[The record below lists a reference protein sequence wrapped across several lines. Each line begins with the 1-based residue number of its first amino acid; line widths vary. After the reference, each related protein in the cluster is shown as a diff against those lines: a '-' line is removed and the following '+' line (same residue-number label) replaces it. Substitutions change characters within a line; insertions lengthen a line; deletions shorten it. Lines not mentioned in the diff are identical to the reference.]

1 MVTTCIARPLTNT
14 LLLLIAVMPLTGPR
28 LKHVWERYY
37 PHIAIGLGAF
47 VAAYYLMSV
56 PSGADIVRHTAHEY
70 FSFIV
75 LIGSLFVV
83 AGGIHISVKGEAT
96 PAVNVA
102 FRSGSTT
109 VIGGLGYWGEQ
120 GRGKVAPYNP
130 DGWFETAAGEALN
143 VNLSGNVAIGGEL
156 VYVLIPF

>member
-1 MVTTCIARPLTNT
+1 MSSRLVNPLF
-14 LLLLIAVMPLTGPR
+14 AVITASSSGITEL
-28 LKHVWERYY
+28 
-37 PHIAIGLGAF
+37 
-47 VAAYYLMSV
+47 VAASAGKKIRVISYNY
-56 PSGADIVRHTAHEY
+56 
-70 FSFIV
+70 
-75 LIGSLFVV
+75 VV
-83 AGGIHISVKGEAT
+83 NA
-96 PAVNVA
+96 AVNVA